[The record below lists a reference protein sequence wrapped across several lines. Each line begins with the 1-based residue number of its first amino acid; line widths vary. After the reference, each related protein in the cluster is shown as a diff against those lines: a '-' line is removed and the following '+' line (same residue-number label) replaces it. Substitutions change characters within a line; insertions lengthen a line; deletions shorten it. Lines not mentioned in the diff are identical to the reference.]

1 MTNSGQLRS
10 TDPVQILAPRDDGE
24 LRIPALLRM
33 DDELVCLFD
42 VRPRPLSGHG
52 SDFNGEVMASD
63 LPNPNRIAFSRK
75 NPGSNDQGGND
86 QGGNDLR
93 GSTWSAPEYLPGTP
107 AVSSDPCV
115 GLIIESGGGQAS
127 QEIVVGYAS
136 TSANVSY
143 ISSRSDGARLEPW
156 LAWGPSLTN
165 LKHRKLGELYDA
177 FDADAMFATSG
188 STVTFNGA
196 VLLPYVV
203 RSGDRTHIRV
213 VHVRGGEILAMSEP
227 NVADEVN
234 LDETTLAIVDG
245 KVILNSR
252 VQGFEGR
259 GAGVR
264 YLAQSS
270 DGISFSKPRPWR
282 LDDPGCNAK
291 QLGEFFIHPHSP
303 TARERGAVLSMR
315 SGDPLCELGDGE
327 FGYSDAVWDDDGL
340 LIVFERNSALW
351 ETGVLPMSRSAPEKD
366 LR

>member
-1 MTNSGQLRS
+1 M
-10 TDPVQILAPRDDGE
+10 QILAPRDDGE
-24 LRIPALLRM
+24 LRIPTLLRM

-42 VRPRPLSGHG
+42 VRPRPVVGHG

-75 NPGSNDQGGND
+75 SPGSNVDGSNDQDSNH
-86 QGGNDLR
+86 LH

-107 AVSSDPCV
+107 TVSSDPCV
-115 GLIIESGGGQAS
+115 GLISESGGGQGS

-136 TSANVSY
+136 TSDNVSC
-143 ISSRSDGARLEPW
+143 ISSHRDGARLEP
-156 LAWGPSLTN
+156 
-165 LKHRKLGELYDA
+165 
-177 FDADAMFATSG
+177 
-188 STVTFNGA
+188 
-196 VLLPYVV
+196 
-203 RSGDRTHIRV
+203 I
-213 VHVRGGEILAMSEP
+213 
-227 NVADEVN
+227 VADEVN
-234 LDETTLAIVDG
+234 LDETTVAIVDG

-291 QLGEFFIHPHSP
+291 QLGEFFIHPHSA
-303 TARERGAVLSMR
+303 TARERGAVISMR
-315 SGDPLCELGDGE
+315 TEAVLHALGDGE

-351 ETGVLPMSRSAPEKD
+351 ETWVYCP
-366 LR
+366 